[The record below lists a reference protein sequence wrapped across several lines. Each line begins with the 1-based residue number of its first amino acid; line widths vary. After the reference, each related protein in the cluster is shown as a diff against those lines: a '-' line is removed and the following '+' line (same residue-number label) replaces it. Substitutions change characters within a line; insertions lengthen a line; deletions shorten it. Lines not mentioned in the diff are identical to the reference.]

1 MRARWVLPCVAFAV
15 VGAPCLAIAGII
27 VAGCS
32 LGLDAS
38 LIGAGTDGG
47 TAGGDGSPDDG
58 AGGGDGNGDHATQL
72 PPPGFCNQDSDC
84 KITSACV
91 KTTHCDLAIHLCAV
105 DVCPVAS
112 CQSAACDTMAN
123 TCSVPASFGFHASSF
138 KVTTGGVGCG
148 GNPSR
153 CFAAAYPFVFVG
165 TTNGVVAYQVGD
177 PANSA
182 PPVVPVG
189 GVPFLPSRIVASGRR
204 IYFIGNVVGSGPTY
218 HLAIA
223 SLDVPQNP
231 FVTAFS
237 AKTVFVGYP
246 QPSVPEVFPSS
257 DGAIFLV
264 HPDSAKAWPTVLVNA
279 PIQDSTSISLLAS
292 PGIAMGASVQAAS
305 GARLVTYHWA
315 NVTSGYLASFS
326 FENGA
331 GTSNAQNAGEVTA
344 TDMGTVY
351 PQGFFA
357 QGGDGSLLWAA
368 PVTNTPDGGTFN
380 TAVARMTWL
389 VADAKAT
396 AFTETVKIDVE
407 TYQPPIGYG
416 SSVAGPMAWIDA
428 NTALVIAAAK
438 QDPTKQ
444 ASVQVASRTMLPASL
459 LPGRRYVLPV
469 DVNSVGAASSGTYAY
484 ALAADDMMNQSAT
497 VHIFAPQCM

>member
-1 MRARWVLPCVAFAV
+1 MRARVWLAVATALV
-15 VGAPCLAIAGII
+15 AGAGII
-27 VAGCS
+27 AAGCS

-38 LIGAGTDGG
+38 LIGAGTEGG
-47 TAGGDGSPDDG
+47 VAGDGSLDDSPN
-58 AGGGDGNGDHATQL
+58 GDGSADHATQP

-91 KTTHCDLAIHLCAV
+91 KTTKCDLAIHLCAV
-105 DVCPVAS
+105 DVCPVAA

-148 GNPSR
+148 GTASR

-177 PANSA
+177 PANSS
-182 PPVVPVG
+182 PPVVPVSG
-189 GVPFLPSRIVASGRR
+189 LPFLPSRIVSSGRR

-218 HLAIA
+218 HLALA
-223 SLDVPQNP
+223 WLDVPQNP
-231 FVTAFS
+231 FVSTFNAT
-237 AKTVFVGYP
+237 TVFVGYP
-246 QPSVPEVFPSS
+246 QASAPEVFPTTN
-257 DGAIFLV
+257 GAVFLV
-264 HPDSAKAWPTVLVNA
+264 HPDSAKAWPTTLINA
-279 PIQDSTSISLLAS
+279 PLQDSTAINLLAS
-292 PGIAMGASVQAAS
+292 PGIAQGASVVAAS
-305 GARLVTYHWA
+305 GSRLVTFHWA
-315 NVTSGYLASFS
+315 DATSGYLAAFS

-331 GTSNAQNAGEVTA
+331 GTSNAQNAGELTA

-357 QGGDGSLLWAA
+357 QGTDGSLLWQS
-368 PVTNTPDGGTFN
+368 PSTNTPDGGPFN
-380 TAVARMTWL
+380 TASARMTWL
-389 VADAKAT
+389 VADDKAMG
-396 AFTETVKIDVE
+396 FDQMVKLDVE

-416 SSVAGPMAWIDA
+416 ASVAGPMAWIDA
-428 NTALVIAAAK
+428 KTALVTAAAK

-444 ASVQVASRTMLPASL
+444 SSVQVASRTMLPASL

-469 DVNSVGAASSGTYAY
+469 DINHVGAAASGAFAY

-497 VHIFAPQCM
+497 VHVFAPSCM